1 MPVSQDHVENKLKEN
16 LDPIFMV
23 RFVHLIKKL
32 DVSFG
37 CFR

>member
-23 RFVHLIKKL
+23 YYLLIYLEK
-32 DVSFG
+32 S
-37 CFR
+37 